1 MQYYGAKELADSFR
15 TVRRNTILV
24 AEDLKAEQY
33 TFRATPATRTVA
45 EVLSHIVIS
54 TRWPYEL
61 YAEQRVTTFVGFDF
75 FGLMRRWNAEEQ
87 KLQAK
92 ADILEALRTFGDQ
105 WAGFLESLSEAALAE
120 RITYPEGFQPPSKS
134 RFELL
139 LGVKEHEMHHR
150 GQLMVLQRLLGQVP
164 HLTRQREAR
173 VAAQADARRG

>member
-1 MQYYGAKELADSFR
+1 MQYYGAKDLADSFR
-15 TVRRNTILV
+15 TVRKNTILV
-24 AEDLKAEQY
+24 AEDIPADQY

-45 EVLSHIVIS
+45 EVLSHLVIG
-54 TRWPYEL
+54 TRWPHEL
-61 YAEQRVTTFVGFDF
+61 HAEQSITTFVGLDF

-87 KLQAK
+87 KLRAK
-92 ADILEALRTFGDQ
+92 ADILDALRTYGDQ
-105 WAGFLESLSEAALAE
+105 WAGFLESLSEATLAE
-120 RITYPEGFQPPSKS
+120 RIAYPEGFQPPSKS

-173 VAAQADARRG
+173 AAAQAAAPRG

>member
-15 TVRRNTILV
+15 TVRKNTILV
-24 AEDLKAEQY
+24 AGDIPAEQY
-33 TFRATPATRTVA
+33 TFRATPVTRTVA
-45 EVLSHIVIS
+45 EVLSHIVTS

-61 YAEQRVTTFVGFDF
+61 YAEQRLTTFVGFDF
-75 FGLMRRWNAEEQ
+75 FGLMRRWSAEEQ
-87 KLQAK
+87 KLRAK
-92 ADILEALRTFGDQ
+92 ADILDALKIYGDQ
-105 WAGFLESLSEAALAE
+105 WAGFLESLSDEALAE

-134 RFELL
+134 HFELF

-173 VAAQADARRG
+173 AAAQAEARG

>member
-15 TVRRNTILV
+15 TVRKNTILV
-24 AEDLKAEQY
+24 AEDIPAEQY

-54 TRWPYEL
+54 TRWPHEL
-61 YAEQRVTTFVGFDF
+61 HAEQRLTTFVGFDF
-75 FGLMRRWNAEEQ
+75 FGLMRRWSAEEQ
-87 KLQAK
+87 KLRAK
-92 ADILEALRTFGDQ
+92 ADILEALRTYGDQ
-105 WAGFLESLSEAALAE
+105 WAGFLESLSEADLAG
-120 RITYPEGFQPPSKS
+120 RIAYPEGFQPPSKS

-173 VAAQADARRG
+173 AAAQAQARG